1 MEIHLQLFSILRDL
15 LPPEK
20 KGKTTL
26 QLNEGSTLNDLLKEL
41 DINRRVAISV
51 NGIQESDHNRQLHNG
66 DKVKIFTSIGG
77 G

>member
-41 DINRRVAISV
+41 DIKRRVAISV
-51 NGIQESDHNRQLHNG
+51 NGIQESDHNRQLLNG

>member
-1 MEIHLQLFSILRDL
+1 MEIQLQLFSILRDL

-26 QLNEGSTLNDLLKEL
+26 QLAEGSTLMDLLNEL

-51 NGIQESDHNRQLHNG
+51 NGNQENDHNRELVDG
-66 DKVKIFTSIGG
+66 DEIKIFTSVGG

>member
-51 NGIQESDHNRQLHNG
+51 NGIQESDHNRQLLNG
-66 DKVKIFTSIGG
+66 DKVKIFTSVGG

>member
-15 LPPEK
+15 LPPEQ

-26 QLNEGSTLNDLLKEL
+26 QLKEGTTLKDLLKEL

-51 NGIQESDHNRQLHNG
+51 NGIQENDHDRQLLTG
-66 DKVKIFTSIGG
+66 DVVKIFTSVGG